1 MDLLELRILAASGIL
16 AIGVT
21 MSALAVALVAVAGWV
36 GRLRQ
41 GRAAAVTGAPAAGK
55 ASGLGVGPA
64 RC

>member
-1 MDLLELRILAASGIL
+1 MDLLELRILAVSGIL

-21 MSALAVALVAVAGWV
+21 ISALAVALVAAAEWV

-41 GRAAAVTGAPAAGK
+41 GRAAAVAGAPAVGK
-55 ASGLGVGPA
+55 ATGLGVGQA

>member
-1 MDLLELRILAASGIL
+1 MDLLELRILAVSGIL

-21 MSALAVALVAVAGWV
+21 MSALAVALVAVAERV

-41 GRAAAVTGAPAAGK
+41 GRAGAASGAPAVRK
-55 ASGLGVGPA
+55 ASGLGVGQA